1 VTSPTRVPATVD
13 RMTWAVDQLE
23 LSPASR
29 VLEVG
34 CGHGRA
40 LTLVREL
47 VAAVRDAMAAA
58 GLQVVAEPQA
68 ALAPYPVAAVVAVSP

>member
-1 VTSPTRVPATVD
+1 VTSPTRVPATLD

-34 CGHGRA
+34 GGHGRA
-40 LTLVREL
+40 
-47 VAAVRDAMAAA
+47 VAAVRDAMAAT
-58 GLQVVAEPQA
+58 GLQVVAEPRA
-68 ALAPYPVAAVVAVSP
+68 ALDPYPVAAVVAVSP